1 MYYETSY
8 EKMVGEERVLWE
20 SLVPHST
27 ELMSALYA
35 THEDNFLL
43 SRYINVLFGLRSAKV
58 DHDDLMKSRNG
69 IYDPESW
76 YWVDKFMLQK
86 TIKDYLGNIDSSLDY
101 LHKFVG
107 FFKMKT
113 GESPYWFE
121 RGELEFDQRINDMR
135 NEVMHEG
142 VPSISFDPGRQLMDT
157 CHSDVAGGVERPS
170 VILVRFYLKGEGKWR
185 ELGNMV
191 THTYCET
198 HRLISEVTQELCSAL
213 SSGI

>member
-1 MYYETSY
+1 MELFAVMSFVKGMLFNECCFKRENSPCFTS
-8 EKMVGEERVLWE
+8 
-20 SLVPHST
+20 
-27 ELMSALYA
+27 
-35 THEDNFLL
+35 
-43 SRYINVLFGLRSAKV
+43 INVLFGLRSAKV
-58 DHDDLMKSRNG
+58 DHDRLTEIWNE
-69 IYDPESW
+69 IYSLNSM
-76 YWVDKFMLQK
+76 YYVDKFELQK
-86 TIKDYLGNIDSSLDY
+86 IIKDYLGNIDSSLDY

-121 RGELEFDQRINDMR
+121 RGELELDQRINDMR

-198 HRLISEVTQELCSAL
+198 NRLISEVTQVLCSAL
-213 SSGI
+213 NNRL